1 MALDGDGADSVYIGV
16 YKGTVFASFR
26 ETVVGLFSMTP
37 VCRYPCLLFVPV
49 CVCMIEAVTIKNPVP
64 AELCILFLPING
76 NFSICRDVWAY
87 LWVSE

>member
-1 MALDGDGADSVYIGV
+1 M
-16 YKGTVFASFR
+16 
-26 ETVVGLFSMTP
+26 GLGLILCILVSIKEQYLHLSGRQLWVFSMTP

-49 CVCMIEAVTIKNPVP
+49 CVCMTEAVTIKNPVP

-87 LWVSE
+87 LWVSEWRT